1 MRNISKFYKNK
12 KILITGITGF
22 KGTWLANFLL
32 LLGANIYGVAS
43 KKKKN
48 NLFHQ
53 LKLEKKIELKFL
65 DVRNFKKLNNYIN
78 RIKPSIVFHFA
89 GQTLI
94 YDSYRFPHQTF
105 DINSMGGLNIL
116 EVTRQ
121 SKFIKSLIITTS
133 DKCYESKRGSKGFKE
148 NDRLG
153 GEDPYSAS
161 KVSVEIMLKSYQKS
175 FFNKKKLIGASSVRS
190 GNVIGG
196 GDFAPNRLIPDCIKS
211 IKENKTIFL
220 RNPNFNRPWQFVLE
234 PLKGYLI
241 LAQKQYIHP
250 KNYSSSWNFGTEPNT
265 ITSVKKIVKYLVSF
279 WGKGK
284 IKILKNNFYEQMNL
298 QLDISKAKKFLKWSP
313 TYNIKDSVKLSVDWY
328 KRVLVNKE
336 NPIKVTEEQIKKYM
350 HDSKIN

>member
-1 MRNISKFYKNK
+1 MKNISKFYKNK

-22 KGTWLANFLL
+22 KGAWLASFLL
-32 LLGANIYGVAS
+32 ILGANVYGIAS

-48 NLFHQ
+48 NLFHK
-53 LKLEKKIELKFL
+53 LKLEKKIDLKIL
-65 DVRNFKKLNNYIN
+65 DIRDFKKLNNYIKT
-78 RIKPSIVFHFA
+78 IKPSIVFHFA
-89 GQTLI
+89 GQTII
-94 YDSYRFPHQTF
+94 YNSYKFPHQTF
-105 DINSMGGLNIL
+105 DVNSMGGLNIL

-148 NDRLG
+148 DDRLG
-153 GEDPYSAS
+153 GIDPYSAS
-161 KVSVEIMLKSYQKS
+161 KVSVEIMLKSYQES
-175 FFNKKKLIGASSVRS
+175 FFKKKLIGASSVRS

-211 IKENKTIFL
+211 IKKNKTIFL

-241 LAQKQYIHP
+241 LAQKQYMDP
-250 KNYSSSWNFGTEPNT
+250 KNYSNSWNFGTKPNT
-265 ITSVKKIVKYLVSF
+265 VTNVKKIVKYLVDF

-298 QLDISKAKKFLKWSP
+298 QLDISKAQKFLKWSP

-328 KRVLVNKE
+328 KKVLLNKE

-350 HDSKIN
+350 YDSKIN

>member
-1 MRNISKFYKNK
+1 
-12 KILITGITGF
+12 
-22 KGTWLANFLL
+22 
-32 LLGANIYGVAS
+32 
-43 KKKKN
+43 
-48 NLFHQ
+48 
-53 LKLEKKIELKFL
+53 L
-65 DVRNFKKLNNYIN
+65 DIRDFKKLNNYIKT
-78 RIKPSIVFHFA
+78 IKPSIVFHFA
-89 GQTLI
+89 GQTII
-94 YDSYRFPHQTF
+94 YNSYKFPHRTF
-105 DINSMGGLNIL
+105 DVNSMGGLNIL

-148 NDRLG
+148 DDRLG
-153 GEDPYSAS
+153 GIDPYSAS
-161 KVSVEIMLKSYQKS
+161 KVSVEIMLKSYQES
-175 FFNKKKLIGASSVRS
+175 FFKKKLIGASSVRS

-211 IKENKTIFL
+211 IKKNKTIFL

-241 LAQKQYIHP
+241 LAQKQYMDP
-250 KNYSSSWNFGTEPNT
+250 KNYSNSWNFGTKPNT
-265 ITSVKKIVKYLVSF
+265 VTNVKKIVKYLVDF

-298 QLDISKAKKFLKWSP
+298 QLDISKAQKFLKWSP

-328 KRVLVNKE
+328 KKVLLNKE

-350 HDSKIN
+350 YDSKIN

>member
-1 MRNISKFYKNK
+1 MDIR
-12 KILITGITGF
+12 
-22 KGTWLANFLL
+22 
-32 LLGANIYGVAS
+32 
-43 KKKKN
+43 
-48 NLFHQ
+48 
-53 LKLEKKIELKFL
+53 
-65 DVRNFKKLNNYIN
+65 DFKKLDNYIKT
-78 RIKPSIVFHFA
+78 IKPSIVFHFA
-89 GQTLI
+89 GQTII
-94 YDSYRFPHQTF
+94 YNSYKFPHQTF
-105 DINSMGGLNIL
+105 DVNSMGGLNIL

-148 NDRLG
+148 DDRLG
-153 GEDPYSAS
+153 GIDPYSAS
-161 KVSVEIMLKSYQKS
+161 KVSVEIMLKSYQES
-175 FFNKKKLIGASSVRS
+175 FFKKKLIGASSVRS

-211 IKENKTIFL
+211 IKKNKTIFL

-241 LAQKQYIHP
+241 LAQKQYMDP
-250 KNYSSSWNFGTEPNT
+250 KNYSNSWNFGTKPNT
-265 ITSVKKIVKYLVSF
+265 VTNVKKIVKYLVDF

-298 QLDISKAKKFLKWSP
+298 QLDISKAQKFLKWSP

-328 KRVLVNKE
+328 KKVLLNKE

-350 HDSKIN
+350 YDSKIN

>member
-1 MRNISKFYKNK
+1 
-12 KILITGITGF
+12 
-22 KGTWLANFLL
+22 
-32 LLGANIYGVAS
+32 
-43 KKKKN
+43 
-48 NLFHQ
+48 
-53 LKLEKKIELKFL
+53 L
-65 DVRNFKKLNNYIN
+65 DIRDFKKLNNYIKT
-78 RIKPSIVFHFA
+78 IKPSIVFHFA
-89 GQTLI
+89 GQTII
-94 YDSYRFPHQTF
+94 YNSYKFPHQTF
-105 DINSMGGLNIL
+105 DVNSMGGLNIL

-148 NDRLG
+148 DDRLG
-153 GEDPYSAS
+153 GIDPYSAS
-161 KVSVEIMLKSYQKS
+161 KVSVEIMLKSYQES
-175 FFNKKKLIGASSVRS
+175 FFKKKLIGASSVRS

-211 IKENKTIFL
+211 IKKNKTIFL

-241 LAQKQYIHP
+241 LAQKQYMDP
-250 KNYSSSWNFGTEPNT
+250 KNYSNSWNFGTKPNT
-265 ITSVKKIVKYLVSF
+265 VTNVKKIVKYLVDF

-298 QLDISKAKKFLKWSP
+298 QLDISKAQKFLKWSP

-328 KRVLVNKE
+328 KKVLLNKE

-350 HDSKIN
+350 YDSKIN

>member
-1 MRNISKFYKNK
+1 MKNISKFYKNK

-22 KGTWLANFLL
+22 KGAWLASFLL
-32 LLGANIYGVAS
+32 ILGANVHGIAS

-48 NLFHQ
+48 NLFHK
-53 LKLEKKIELKFL
+53 LKLEKKIDLKIL
-65 DVRNFKKLNNYIN
+65 DIRDFKKLNNYIKT
-78 RIKPSIVFHFA
+78 IKPSIVFHFA
-89 GQTLI
+89 GQTII
-94 YDSYRFPHQTF
+94 YNSYKFPHRTF
-105 DINSMGGLNIL
+105 DVNSMGGLNIL

-148 NDRLG
+148 DDRLG
-153 GEDPYSAS
+153 GIDPYSAS
-161 KVSVEIMLKSYQKS
+161 KVSVEIMLKSYQES
-175 FFNKKKLIGASSVRS
+175 FFKKKLIGASSVRS

-211 IKENKTIFL
+211 IKKNKTIFL

-241 LAQKQYIHP
+241 LAQKQYMDP
-250 KNYSSSWNFGTEPNT
+250 KNYSNSWNFGTKPNT
-265 ITSVKKIVKYLVSF
+265 VTNVKKIVKYLVDF

-298 QLDISKAKKFLKWSP
+298 QLDISKAQKFLKWSP

-328 KRVLVNKE
+328 KKVLLNKE

-350 HDSKIN
+350 YDSKIN

>member
-1 MRNISKFYKNK
+1 
-12 KILITGITGF
+12 
-22 KGTWLANFLL
+22 
-32 LLGANIYGVAS
+32 
-43 KKKKN
+43 
-48 NLFHQ
+48 
-53 LKLEKKIELKFL
+53 
-65 DVRNFKKLNNYIN
+65 
-78 RIKPSIVFHFA
+78 
-89 GQTLI
+89 
-94 YDSYRFPHQTF
+94 
-105 DINSMGGLNIL
+105 MGGLNIL

-148 NDRLG
+148 DDRLG
-153 GEDPYSAS
+153 GIDPYSAS
-161 KVSVEIMLKSYQKS
+161 KVSVEIMLKSYQES
-175 FFNKKKLIGASSVRS
+175 FFKKKLIGASSVRS

-211 IKENKTIFL
+211 IKKNKTIFL

-241 LAQKQYIHP
+241 LAQKQYTDP
-250 KNYSSSWNFGTEPNT
+250 KNYSNSWNFGTKPNT
-265 ITSVKKIVKYLVSF
+265 VTNVKKIVKYLVDF

-298 QLDISKAKKFLKWSP
+298 QLDISKAQKFLKWSP
-313 TYNIKDSVKLSVDWY
+313 TYNIKDSVRLSVDWY
-328 KRVLVNKE
+328 KKVLLNKE

>member
-1 MRNISKFYKNK
+1 MKNISKFYKNK

-22 KGTWLANFLL
+22 KGAWLASFLL
-32 LLGANIYGVAS
+32 ILGANVYGIAS

-48 NLFHQ
+48 NLFHK
-53 LKLEKKIELKFL
+53 LKLEKKIDLKIL
-65 DVRNFKKLNNYIN
+65 DVRNFKKLNNYVKT
-78 RIKPSIVFHFA
+78 IKPGIVFHFA
-89 GQTLI
+89 GQTII
-94 YDSYRFPHQTF
+94 YNSYKFPHQTF
-105 DINSMGGLNIL
+105 DVNSMGGLNIL

-148 NDRLG
+148 DDRLG
-153 GEDPYSAS
+153 GIDPYSAS
-161 KVSVEIMLKSYQKS
+161 KVSVEIMLKSYQES
-175 FFNKKKLIGASSVRS
+175 FFKKKLIGASSVRS

-211 IKENKTIFL
+211 IKKNKTIFL

-241 LAQKQYIHP
+241 LAQKQYTDP
-250 KNYSSSWNFGTEPNT
+250 KNYSNSWNFGTKPNT
-265 ITSVKKIVKYLVSF
+265 VTNVKKIVKYLVDF

-298 QLDISKAKKFLKWSP
+298 QLDISKAQKFLKWSP
-313 TYNIKDSVKLSVDWY
+313 TYNIKDSVRLSVDWY
-328 KRVLVNKE
+328 KKVLLNKE